1 MKSTKFPQINH
12 RFEAKD
18 ENEVPVPYNELSV
31 FIGEDSENYPCTI
44 SCWEPASDSEM
55 FNFLISKKVWLSV
68 SGRGM
73 PPVSLSLVNP
83 FADPESIIT
92 RNDALNTVSG
102 AFDILNERFRVLGKG
117 EGFQVADDAS
127 YSDFILIDA
136 AMAYIKED
144 PYFWPF
150 DPEFFNPGDEISNLI
165 KAGQF
170 IAARIDAI
178 RYQNEQTLKGISQDE
193 STGKRD

>member
-1 MKSTKFPQINH
+1 MKSAKFPQINH
-12 RFEAKD
+12 TFEEKD
-18 ENEVPVPYNELSV
+18 ENEVPIPYNELSV

-83 FADPESIIT
+83 FADPESIIS
-92 RNDALNTVSG
+92 RNDKLNSISG
-102 AFDILNERFRVLGKG
+102 AFEILNARFRALGWGDSIVENDSLLNDKA
-117 EGFQVADDAS
+117 QTS
-127 YSDFILIDA
+127 A
-136 AMAYIKED
+136 AIAYIRED
-144 PYFWPF
+144 VSLWPF
-150 DPEFFNPGDEISNLI
+150 DLDSFKPSDEISNLI

-178 RYQNEQTLKGISQDE
+178 RYQNEQTLKGFSADE